1 MDHEPHGSGVAIQRQ
16 ADGVDEVFG
25 SLVTIVWSRSEQ
37 RAMHAPV
44 VLRTTDTGHS

>member
-1 MDHEPHGSGVAIQRQ
+1 MDHEPHDSGVAIQPQ

-25 SLVTIVWSRSEQ
+25 SLVAIVWSRSEQ
-37 RAMHAPV
+37 RALHAPV